1 MNGFLIVDKSAGI
14 SSYDVIR
21 KLKRL
26 ATFTKIGYIGT
37 LDRNARGVLPVAVNE
52 GVKLIPFF
60 ENQVKTYRANI
71 LLGITTDTLDV
82 EGKVLTTTTP
92 DVFDEEVIRNLLE
105 KYRGKITQEVPAFSS
120 KKIHRKPM
128 YKLARKGIAME
139 PAQKGVEIYDIRLLD
154 YSHPHLE
161 LEVVCSKGTYI
172 RALAHDFG
180 GTLGC
185 GATLFSLK
193 RTRHG
198 EFTEEMSV
206 KIDDFQSKEDI
217 LKYLISPENV
227 LKSFK
232 ETLVEEALER
242 FLQNGMPIPLL
253 GSTREWKNGE
263 TTKLLNKKG
272 VLIGI
277 GMTDLASKTIKIKR
291 LIHN

>member
-1 MNGFLIVDKSAGI
+1 MNGFLIVNKSAGM

-21 KLKRL
+21 KLKKL
-26 ATFTKIGYIGT
+26 AAFTKIGYIGT
-37 LDRNARGVLPVAVNE
+37 LDRNATGVLPVAINE

-60 ENQVKTYRANI
+60 ENQVKAYKAKI
-71 LLGITTDTLDV
+71 LLGVTTDTFDI
-82 EGKVLTTTTP
+82 EGKELSRTTP
-92 DVFDEEVIRNLLE
+92 DPFDRSIIEEHLE
-105 KYRGKITQEVPAFSS
+105 KYRGKITQQVPVYSS
-120 KKIHRKPM
+120 KKVHRKPM
-128 YKLARKGIAME
+128 YKLARKGIAVD
-139 PAQKGVEIYDIRLLD
+139 PAQKEVEIYDIKLVYYL
-154 YSHPHLE
+154 HPHVDV
-161 LEVVCSKGTYI
+161 EVTCSKGTYI
-172 RALAHDFG
+172 RSLAHDFG
-180 GTLGC
+180 GALGC

-206 KIDDFQSKEDI
+206 RIEDFNSKEDI

-253 GSTREWKNGE
+253 GNTKEWKNGE
-263 TTKLLNKKG
+263 TTKLLNKRG
-272 VLIGI
+272 ALIGI

>member
-1 MNGFLIVDKSAGI
+1 MNGFLIVDKSTGM

-21 KLKRL
+21 RLKRL

-37 LDRNARGVLPVAVNE
+37 LDRNATGVLPVAINE

-60 ENQVKTYRANI
+60 ENQIKAYRAKI
-71 LLGITTDTLDV
+71 LLGITTDTFDI
-82 EGKVLTTTTP
+82 EGKVLTTTSP
-92 DVFDEEVIRNLLE
+92 DSFDKEVIEGLLE
-105 KYRGKITQEVPAFSS
+105 RYRGKITQQVPVFSS

-128 YKLARKGIAME
+128 YKLARKGIAIE
-139 PAQKGVEIYDIRLLD
+139 PTQKEVEIYDIKLID
-154 YSHPHLE
+154 YSHPHVDI
-161 LEVVCSKGTYI
+161 EVVCSKGTYI

-180 GTLGC
+180 SLLGC

-206 KIDDFQSKEDI
+206 KIEGFDSKEDV
-217 LKYLISPENV
+217 LNYLISPENV

-242 FLQNGMPIPLL
+242 FLKNGMPIPLL